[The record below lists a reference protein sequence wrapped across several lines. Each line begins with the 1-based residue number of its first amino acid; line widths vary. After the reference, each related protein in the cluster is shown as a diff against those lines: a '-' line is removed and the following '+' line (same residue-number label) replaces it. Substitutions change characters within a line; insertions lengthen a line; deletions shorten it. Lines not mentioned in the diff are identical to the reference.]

1 MAWPGQQR
9 ITDSPK
15 RDGGLGN
22 SQKGEVRF
30 LQTSRMEIDR
40 ISTDQFGNRMIPA
53 AGFEGWI
60 LRNQDVLRQIFQL
73 SGMTRCLSAGMHNV
87 QRASQ
92 TVVGDF
98 LSVQIATLR
107 DPLHPSVM
115 EGHRDFRTKDFVWS
129 RPPTDY
135 RASNWYIENHWA
147 LHRLR
152 KSDSEPAKANQPWT
166 SSAQFQAC
174 CVGGV
179 GGGRKGRNKGSYED
193 DFVHQG
199 KYVPPEFGLSQSD
212 VTKEAEEIIKQKAL
226 ERK

>member
-1 MAWPGQQR
+1 MGPR
-9 ITDSPK
+9 PCD
-15 RDGGLGN
+15 
-22 SQKGEVRF
+22 
-30 LQTSRMEIDR
+30 TSAHERPWWLRCEEAR
-40 ISTDQFGNRMIPA
+40 EARRVA
-53 AGFEGWI
+53 AT
-60 LRNQDVLRQIFQL
+60 QA
-73 SGMTRCLSAGMHNV
+73 LSAYTTSEGVSSKLPTPPKLPTPTAPLSPRAHRLAMSAV
-87 QRASQ
+87 SMQRLKLSPCKEHHR
-92 TVVGDF
+92 DF
-98 LSVQIATLR
+98 WLPGRPRALK

-115 EGHRDFRTKDFVWS
+115 QGHRDFRTKDFVWS

-147 LHRLR
+147 LHSLR